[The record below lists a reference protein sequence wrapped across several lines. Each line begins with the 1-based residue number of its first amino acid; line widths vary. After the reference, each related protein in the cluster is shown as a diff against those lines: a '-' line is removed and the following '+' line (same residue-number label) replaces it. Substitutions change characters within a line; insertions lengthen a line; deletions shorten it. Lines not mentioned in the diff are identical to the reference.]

1 MSPSFGDNDCADL
14 MYNDTINDTQYGPVP
29 DDVTLDRERELRRQL
44 ELVAQDIS
52 FFEVAVGYEI
62 LDPRYKLLMQFADK
76 YFANMNAEDFFINNL
91 DCARDGGDNVSASS
105 SDSSSAR
112 VLAPLNATESRI
124 IEQAKKRFMD
134 LHLYQKFH
142 ASNNDHERI
151 LAPNAVD
158 LQLRNGSVV
167 TLKKVRKGKD
177 VTSWEDA
184 NIDSETCTSTS
195 LMCAS
200 IVSRSIRAR
209 DEKVPCSKVASSPSS
224 IPLHCL
230 FHFHAARPL
239 NYLRR
244 EAMLSSD
251 PVCMCP

>member
-1 MSPSFGDNDCADL
+1 MSPSFGDDDCADL

-76 YFANMNAEDFFINNL
+76 YFANMNAEDFFVNNL
-91 DCARDGGDNVSASS
+91 HCARDGGDNVSASS

-112 VLAPLNATESRI
+112 VRAPLNATESRI

-134 LHLYQKFH
+134 LNLFGEFH
-142 ASNNDHERI
+142 ASDIDHERD
-151 LAPNAVD
+151 LAPYAVD

-167 TLKKVRKGKD
+167 TLTKVRKGKD
-177 VTSWEDA
+177 VTSWEEA

-195 LMCAS
+195 LVCMHIAS
-200 IVSRSIRAR
+200 IVSRSMCTR
-209 DEKVPCSKVASSPSS
+209 DEKAPCSNVAVFTLVDSSP
-224 IPLHCL
+224 
-230 FHFHAARPL
+230 
-239 NYLRR
+239 
-244 EAMLSSD
+244 LSLSFSCGTS
-251 PVCMCP
+251 P

>member
-1 MSPSFGDNDCADL
+1 MSPSFGDDDCADL
-14 MYNDTINDTQYGPVP
+14 MYNDTINDTQYGPIP

-76 YFANMNAEDFFINNL
+76 YFANMNAEDFFVNNL
-91 DCARDGGDNVSASS
+91 HCARDGGDNVSASS

-112 VLAPLNATESRI
+112 VRAPLNATESRI

-134 LHLYQKFH
+134 LNLFGEFH
-142 ASNNDHERI
+142 ASDIDHERD
-151 LAPNAVD
+151 LAPYAVD

-167 TLKKVRKGKD
+167 TLTKVRKGKD
-177 VTSWEDA
+177 VTSWEEA

-195 LMCAS
+195 LVCMHIAS
-200 IVSRSIRAR
+200 IVSRSMCTR
-209 DEKVPCSKVASSPSS
+209 DEKAPCSNVAVFTLVDSSP
-224 IPLHCL
+224 
-230 FHFHAARPL
+230 
-239 NYLRR
+239 
-244 EAMLSSD
+244 LSLSFSCGTS
-251 PVCMCP
+251 P

>member
-1 MSPSFGDNDCADL
+1 MSPSFGDDDCADL
-14 MYNDTINDTQYGPVP
+14 MYNDTINDTQYGPIP

-112 VLAPLNATESRI
+112 VRAPLNATESRI

-134 LHLYQKFH
+134 LNLFGEFH
-142 ASNNDHERI
+142 ASDIDHERD
-151 LAPNAVD
+151 LAPYAVD

-167 TLKKVRKGKD
+167 TLTKVRKGKD
-177 VTSWEDA
+177 VTSWEEA

-195 LMCAS
+195 LVCMHIAS
-200 IVSRSIRAR
+200 IVSRSMCTR
-209 DEKVPCSKVASSPSS
+209 DEKAPCSNVAVFTLVDSSP
-224 IPLHCL
+224 
-230 FHFHAARPL
+230 
-239 NYLRR
+239 
-244 EAMLSSD
+244 LSLSFSCGTS
-251 PVCMCP
+251 P

>member
-1 MSPSFGDNDCADL
+1 
-14 MYNDTINDTQYGPVP
+14 MYNDTINDTQYGPIP

-112 VLAPLNATESRI
+112 VRAPLNATESRI

-134 LHLYQKFH
+134 LNLFGEFH
-142 ASNNDHERI
+142 ASDIDHERD
-151 LAPNAVD
+151 LAPYAVD

-167 TLKKVRKGKD
+167 TLTKVRKGKD
-177 VTSWEDA
+177 VTSWEEA

-195 LMCAS
+195 LVCMHIAS
-200 IVSRSIRAR
+200 IVSRSMCTR
-209 DEKVPCSKVASSPSS
+209 DEKAPCSNVAVFTLVDSSP
-224 IPLHCL
+224 
-230 FHFHAARPL
+230 
-239 NYLRR
+239 
-244 EAMLSSD
+244 LSLSFSCGTS
-251 PVCMCP
+251 P